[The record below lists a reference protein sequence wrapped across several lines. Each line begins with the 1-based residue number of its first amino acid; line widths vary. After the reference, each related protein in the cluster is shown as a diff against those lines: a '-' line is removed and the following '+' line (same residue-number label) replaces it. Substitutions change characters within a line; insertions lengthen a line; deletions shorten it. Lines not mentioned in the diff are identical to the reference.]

1 MFGIHGFG
9 GIFSLH
15 LNEDGEKAPM
25 GLREFQS
32 AEDNSLE
39 VFEVIS
45 NVLHF
50 RNDRVYG
57 NIDNALRSQIAL
69 LANKYSET

>member
-1 MFGIHGFG
+1 
-9 GIFSLH
+9 
-15 LNEDGEKAPM
+15 M
-25 GLREFQS
+25 GRSREFQLV
-32 AEDNSLE
+32 EDDSLE
-39 VFEVIS
+39 AFEVIS

-57 NIDNALRSQIAL
+57 NIDNALLLQIAL